1 VKYHEFVAAVR
12 QRGEYGSAAE
22 AEDVIRAVLGVLA
35 SRLTPDEAHDLAS
48 QLPHGIAEILEEAG
62 EPTRQLSVQEFL
74 QRIAAGTGAT
84 TRTAEWDAGAVLSTV
99 ADAITDGELND
110 LMTQLPSGYAALFG
124 NPA

>member
-1 VKYHEFVAAVR
+1 MKHHEFVAAVR

-35 SRLTPDEAHDLAS
+35 ERLTPDEAHDLAA
-48 QLPHGIAEILEEAG
+48 QLPQGIAEMLEE
-62 EPTRQLSVQEFL
+62 PSQTLRLSVQEFL

-99 ADAITDGELND
+99 ADAITEGELND